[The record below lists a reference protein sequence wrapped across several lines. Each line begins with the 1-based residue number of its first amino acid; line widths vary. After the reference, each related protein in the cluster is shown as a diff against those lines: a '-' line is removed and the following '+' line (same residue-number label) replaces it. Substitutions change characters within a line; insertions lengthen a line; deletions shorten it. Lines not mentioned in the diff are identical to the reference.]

1 MLAWCAGL
9 QTHPNVPEGMP
20 GVAWHGGL
28 SKDIHTPLPAAT
40 TQATRRGLYAT
51 MSYVDDCVGKVLSEL
66 EALGLANDT
75 IVSFTGDHG
84 QQAGEHNLWEKMT
97 K

>member
-1 MLAWCAGL
+1 MALSTPWWLCKSGCL
-9 QTHPNVPEGMP
+9 FIKHPNVPDGMP

-66 EALGLANDT
+66 TALGLANDT
-75 IVSFTGDHG
+75 IVVSP
-84 QQAGEHNLWEKMT
+84 
-97 K
+97 